1 MEEQND
7 PCLQKKKGKLKQEA
21 DYMRN
26 SRSLCYHDMVRVYWS
41 AISPATMN
49 NNFFIPQL
57 YENWHGDYFVY
68 AFTLFKTDA

>member
-1 MEEQND
+1 
-7 PCLQKKKGKLKQEA
+7 
-21 DYMRN
+21 MRN